1 MRLTITKIIISF
13 FLLILGLFLNNMPI
27 FSFLLFT
34 TSYIILG
41 TDIAIKAFKSLIK
54 KSIFDENLLMFIS
67 TVGAF
72 LLGEYPEGAAVMI
85 FYHVGEL
92 FSFRAKKKSERFI
105 QQMLKSEPEYITVV
119 VNGCMKN
126 KKIREIMPKDIIM
139 IKAGEK
145 VPLDCVVTDGYS
157 SVNNSALT
165 GESTPISVSPGDK
178 IISGSINVT
187 GTIFAEVRSKY
198 EHSTFYK
205 ILDLVKHST
214 EKKAHTEKF
223 ITKFSSYYTPA
234 IIGCA
239 VFIGVFM
246 PFIFPSTDISDWIY
260 RSLVFLVV
268 SCPCA
273 LVISIPLTFFCG
285 IGLASKKGIIIK
297 GSSYIESLS
306 FASKVVFDKTGTLT
320 KGLFSVNKIVSISMS
335 KEKFLETASYAELY
349 SDHPIATS
357 IKKFYDKDFDE
368 TRIKS
373 CENIA
378 GKGIKSVFDNKV
390 VYIGNSKLME
400 SIGITTNKV
409 LGLGS
414 VAHMSVDGKYCGYI
428 VVSDSIKDQ
437 ALTAVQKL
445 YKLGIERIA
454 MLTGDSKEIS
464 DSVANALGIHYS
476 VSELLPEDK
485 VEEIKKLSSNE
496 NGHGSLVFVG
506 DGINDAPVIALAEV
520 GIAMGTTGADISV
533 ETADII
539 IMDGNPCKVCDA
551 ISLSRFTMNVAKQN
565 IALSLGIKFIILS
578 LGIMGFLSL
587 WAAVFAD
594 VGVSLIVILN
604 SLRILKK

>member
-85 FYHVGEL
+85 FYHIGEL

-246 PFIFPSTDISDWIY
+246 PFIFPSTDISDWI
-260 RSLVFLVV
+260 
-268 SCPCA
+268 
-273 LVISIPLTFFCG
+273 
-285 IGLASKKGIIIK
+285 
-297 GSSYIESLS
+297 
-306 FASKVVFDKTGTLT
+306 
-320 KGLFSVNKIVSISMS
+320 
-335 KEKFLETASYAELY
+335 
-349 SDHPIATS
+349 
-357 IKKFYDKDFDE
+357 
-368 TRIKS
+368 
-373 CENIA
+373 
-378 GKGIKSVFDNKV
+378 
-390 VYIGNSKLME
+390 
-400 SIGITTNKV
+400 
-409 LGLGS
+409 
-414 VAHMSVDGKYCGYI
+414 
-428 VVSDSIKDQ
+428 
-437 ALTAVQKL
+437 
-445 YKLGIERIA
+445 
-454 MLTGDSKEIS
+454 
-464 DSVANALGIHYS
+464 
-476 VSELLPEDK
+476 
-485 VEEIKKLSSNE
+485 
-496 NGHGSLVFVG
+496 
-506 DGINDAPVIALAEV
+506 
-520 GIAMGTTGADISV
+520 
-533 ETADII
+533 
-539 IMDGNPCKVCDA
+539 
-551 ISLSRFTMNVAKQN
+551 
-565 IALSLGIKFIILS
+565 
-578 LGIMGFLSL
+578 
-587 WAAVFAD
+587 
-594 VGVSLIVILN
+594 
-604 SLRILKK
+604 